1 MTIFKKAKHFAK
13 ATIHLFI
20 AAGKGFMEDRVM
32 KLSAALAYYTI
43 FSLTPLI
50 IIVISAASLFLGNDP
65 DPNSTNINPREELF
79 SEIGDLV
86 GPEAAGQLQTF
97 VTNANTTGKSTIG
110 LIIGIVTLVIGSTA
124 IFIEI
129 QDSINLIWKVKAVP
143 KKGWKKLI
151 INRLLSFSLIVS
163 LGFLLL
169 VSLVINSVVVAIGD
183 KLGYLISSSK
193 ISEYIPVVD
202 DTTTLL
208 ISILNNVI
216 TLAAVTAV
224 FTIIFKVLPDVV
236 LKWKPAIIGALFTAL
251 LFSLG
256 KYLIGIYIEKGN
268 PGSAFGAASS
278 LIVILLWVYYTA
290 IILYFGAEFTQAY
303 AERYGKGI
311 TPSKYAVHTKIVVI
325 EKDVAV
331 LPPQHPEDTKIK
343 V

>member
-1 MTIFKKAKHFAK
+1 MTFLKKVKHFAK
-13 ATIHLFI
+13 ATAHLFI

-50 IIVISAASLFLGNDP
+50 IIVISAASLFLGNIP
-65 DPNSTNINPREELF
+65 DSDNTSINPRKELF
-79 SEIGDLV
+79 SEITELV
-86 GPEAAGQLQTF
+86 GPNAAAQLQTF
-97 VTNANTTGKSTIG
+97 VTNANTTGKSTMG
-110 LIIGIVTLVIGSTA
+110 LIIGIVTLVVGATA

-129 QDSINLIWKVKAVP
+129 QDSINLIWNVKAVP

-169 VSLVINSVVVAIGD
+169 VSLIINSIVVAIGD

-193 ISEYIPVVD
+193 IAKYFPVVD
-202 DTTTLL
+202 HTTTLL
-208 ISILNNVI
+208 IDILNNAI

-224 FTIIFKVLPDVV
+224 FTIIFKVLPDVI

-256 KYLIGIYIEKGN
+256 KFIIGIYIEKGN

-278 LIVILLWVYYTA
+278 LIVILLWIYYTA

-303 AERYGKGI
+303 AERYSKGI
-311 TPSKYAVHTKIVVI
+311 IPNKYAVHTKVVMV
-325 EKDVAV
+325 EKNVDT
-331 LPPQHPEDTKIK
+331 LPPKHPEDTKI
-343 V
+343 

>member
-1 MTIFKKAKHFAK
+1 MTFLRKAKHFVK
-13 ATIHLFI
+13 ATAHLFI

-50 IIVISAASLFLGNDP
+50 IIVISAASLFLGSP
-65 DPNSTNINPREELF
+65 DPGSAELNPQEELF
-79 SEIGDLV
+79 SEISDLV
-86 GPEAAGQLQTF
+86 GADAATQLQTF
-97 VTNANTTGKSTIG
+97 VNNANTTGKSTIG
-110 LIIGIVTLVIGSTA
+110 LIIGIVTLVIGATA

-151 INRLLSFSLIVS
+151 TNRLLSFSLIVS

-183 KLGYLISSSK
+183 KLGYLITSSK
-193 ISEYIPVVD
+193 LGEYIPVAG

-208 ISILNNVI
+208 ITILNNAI

-224 FTIIFKVLPDVV
+224 FTIIFKVLPDVM
-236 LKWKPAIIGALFTAL
+236 LKWKPAIVGALFTAL

-278 LIVILLWVYYTA
+278 LIVILLWVYYTS

-303 AERYGKGI
+303 AERYAKGI
-311 TPSKYAVHTKIVVI
+311 MPSKYAVHTKTVVI
-325 EKDVAV
+325 EKKVDV
-331 LPPQHPEDTKIK
+331 LPPQHPEDTKI
-343 V
+343 

>member
-1 MTIFKKAKHFAK
+1 MTFFKKAKHYVK
-13 ATIHLFI
+13 ATAHLFI

-50 IIVISAASLFLGNDP
+50 IIVISAASLFLGSAPVADGAG
-65 DPNSTNINPREELF
+65 INPSEELF
-79 SEIGDLV
+79 SEIRDLV
-86 GPEAAGQLQTF
+86 GDDAAAQLQTF
-97 VTNANTTGKSTIG
+97 VTNANTTGKSTVG
-110 LIIGIVTLVIGSTA
+110 LIIGIVTLVIGATA

-169 VSLVINSVVVAIGD
+169 VSLVVNSVVVAIGD
-183 KLGYLISSSK
+183 KLGYLLSSSK
-193 ISEYIPVVD
+193 IAEYLPVVD

-208 ISILNNVI
+208 ITILNNAI

-236 LKWKPAIIGALFTAL
+236 LKWKPAILGALFTAL

-256 KYLIGIYIEKGN
+256 KYLIGIYIVKGN

-278 LIVILLWVYYTA
+278 LIVILLWVYYTS

-303 AERYGKGI
+303 AERYAKGI
-311 TPSKYAVHTKIVVI
+311 KPSKYAVHTKIVVV
-325 EKDVAV
+325 EKEVAV
-331 LPPQHPEDTKIK
+331 LPPQHPEDTKIA
-343 V
+343 